1 MTFRNSR
8 LRDLYQSPDEWIHAI
23 AERLDDPRQIN
34 IDFTQAS
41 AATGSAA
48 WAPGRKVRIL
58 AIRLVNGDVAIAAST
73 NTTALDIDVFDA
85 PGTGKEAD
93 LTGKLATVAV
103 AAKVALTLTLSS
115 TDADR
120 IIEADETLQVIR
132 TIAST
137 QGEMALTIDF
147 RYED

>member
-8 LRDLYQSPDEWIHAI
+8 LRDLYQSPDQWITAI
-23 AERLDDPRQIN
+23 AERLDDPRQVN
-34 IDFTQAS
+34 IDFTQAA

-58 AIRLVNGDVAIAAST
+58 AIRLVNGDVAIAASST
-73 NTTALDIDVFDA
+73 TTAIDVDVYDA
-85 PGTGKEAD
+85 AGSGKQAD
-93 LTGKLATVAV
+93 LAAKAANVAV
-103 AAKVALTLTLSS
+103 GARVALALVLSA
-115 TDADR
+115 TDDDR
-120 IIEADETLQVIR
+120 IIEADETLQIIR

-137 QGEMALTIDF
+137 QGEMALTVDY